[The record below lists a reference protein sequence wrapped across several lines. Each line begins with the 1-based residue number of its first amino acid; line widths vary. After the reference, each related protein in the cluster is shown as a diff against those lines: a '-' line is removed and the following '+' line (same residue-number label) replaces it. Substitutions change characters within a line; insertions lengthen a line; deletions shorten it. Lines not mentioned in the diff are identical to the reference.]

1 MQRLDNLPPNL
12 QPFEFAVEYDPD
24 GMANETGAARDL
36 VYPHGLS
43 GSPVWRIGVSGRSSR
58 EWKPG
63 DSLLVGIL
71 TQWCPDEKVLIATS
85 TEKLP
90 PDW

>member
-1 MQRLDNLPPNL
+1 
-12 QPFEFAVEYDPD
+12 
-24 GMANETGAARDL
+24 
-36 VYPHGLS
+36 LS

-58 EWKPG
+58 DWKPG

-71 TQWCPDEKVLIATS
+71 TRWHPGEKVLIATS

-90 PDW
+90 TNW